1 MGSTVIIAIKHDQ
14 ARVYDESW
22 PSAIS
27 TEMNWRDDLPKSFG
41 EPMADTGYQYPRN
54 TPLRAEGILVS
65 AYKDN
70 EYEQN
75 LYINH
80 DLMMG
85 IHALSLRESGKVID
99 SESAI
104 IKSLK
109 KLAKGSNYPF
119 GRYMKAGKLFP
130 NFSEPYPTVSADS
143 CISLF
148 SIQTDT
154 FDSRRFSTQFR
165 DILRYVEAGLN
176 IGNVFGSITIDLDRQ
191 MIFQSG
197 GDVEFL
203 GTLLPDTAAIVHM
216 DRGWAKVIK
225 IPNRVLNFN
234 VPHLVTKDSKPDPLI
249 VLANSFGIQFE
260 PLVKKIQDRP
270 EPQI

>member
-14 ARVYDESW
+14 PRIYSESW

-41 EPMADTGYQYPRN
+41 EDMADTGYQYPRN

-85 IHALSLRESGKVID
+85 IHALSLRESGKIID

-109 KLAKGSNYPF
+109 KLVKGSNYPF
-119 GRYMKAGKLFP
+119 GRHMKANKLCP
-130 NFSEPYPTVSADS
+130 NFSEPYPTDIAKS

-165 DILRYVEAGLN
+165 DILRYVESGLN
-176 IGNVFGSITIDLDRQ
+176 IGNVFGRVTIDLDRQ
-191 MIFQSG
+191 MIYQSG

-225 IPNRVLNFN
+225 IPNRVLDFN
-234 VPHLVTKDSKPDPLI
+234 DPYLATKDSKPDPLL
-249 VLANSFGIQFE
+249 VLAKSFGIGFE
-260 PLVKKIQDRP
+260 PMIKKIQDTP
-270 EPQI
+270 GPQI